1 MGEAPA
7 PAPPASTPLAARE
20 KPSLRRWLATH
31 KLQACAL
38 CFMVMS
44 IALYFLVQAFAAGGA
59 LGAALAVG
67 FFCLFCY
74 CCDQGYRIYASEG
87 FWRTYAFYKALG
99 PLVAEW
105 KLLEKRAKLEKWS
118 DDRARKA
125 YDAFHVKAAPK
136 IYDACISLGGIF
148 IKMGQIAGSTFSF
161 LLAQPYVVALEPLQD
176 ATPPRSYEA
185 VAAII
190 LDDTGKTVDDLFEDF
205 AREPVG
211 SASIAQA
218 HKATLSEAFATSV
231 AGECPWLAA
240 GADRTVVVKI
250 QYPEIARLYRVDFEN
265 IVYIAELVAKQ
276 DALDAIYDLQERH
289 LEELDFT
296 REAWN
301 LKTVGA
307 NMAKAGFAPSRVV
320 VPQPVPGLVSPC
332 VLAMQYLEGPSL
344 KNVINEHL
352 EERAKFY
359 GFDDVLKMKMF
370 VQKQAKQDR
379 DDALYRREHGGE
391 EPPEEVELGLEE
403 DTLGDVETGGGPNL
417 EKLRVNLY
425 RERAPRLTNAV
436 ARVGV
441 AMGRLDRD
449 TWLPDAGAAD
459 KAAPLV
465 PPDVRLEELVDT
477 LVEVHGHQLLSDGLV
492 NLDPHPGNVLVLDGG
507 RLGLI
512 DYGQVRAFEPEER
525 RSIATIVHA
534 LYRGDK
540 AAVFAA
546 LEAMPPAGFQ
556 CQHQKHFPENVFRNA
571 TQSFDQFVNLP
582 ISHDEAAL
590 AGWHRPKDFKL
601 HEMPEAAFLR
611 TPELSVPPCMS
622 SARRVTGI
630 LCGVGL
636 LTMRVISLAQQ
647 WQGIAARVLADEFG
661 AAPPRKPPPG
671 EETKES

>member
-1 MGEAPA
+1 MAGDAQA
-7 PAPPASTPLAARE
+7 
-20 KPSLRRWLATH
+20 
-31 KLQACAL
+31 QACAL

-44 IALYFLVQAFAAGGA
+44 IALYFA
-59 LGAALAVG
+59 
-67 FFCLFCY
+67 
-74 CCDQGYRIYASEG
+74 GYRIYASEG

-99 PLVAEW
+99 PRRRPASSP
-105 KLLEKRAKLEKWS
+105 WS
-118 DDRARKA
+118 RPGRRR
-125 YDAFHVKAAPK
+125 V
-136 IYDACISLGGIF
+136 
-148 IKMGQIAGSTFSF
+148 
-161 LLAQPYVVALEPLQD
+161 
-176 ATPPRSYEA
+176 SYEA

-190 LDDTGKTVDDLFEDF
+190 LDDTGKTVDDLEDF

-218 HKATLSEAFATSV
+218 HKAALSGRSRRRRGRV
-231 AGECPWLAA
+231 PWLAA

-250 QYPEIARLYRVDFEN
+250 QYPEIARLYRVDFETSSTSRSSSRSR
-265 IVYIAELVAKQ
+265 ARR
-276 DALDAIYDLQERH
+276 DLRFAGAPPRGAR
-289 LEELDFT
+289 L

-403 DTLGDVETGGGPNL
+403 DTLGVETGGGPNL

-425 RERAPRLTNAV
+425 RERAPLTNAV

-449 TWLPDAGAAD
+449 RVAPGGRRGQGGAPR
-459 KAAPLV
+459 AA
-465 PPDVRLEELVDT
+465 DVRLEELVDT

-492 NLDPHPGNVLVLDGG
+492 NLDPHPGNVL
-507 RLGLI
+507 
-512 DYGQVRAFEPEER
+512 
-525 RSIATIVHA
+525 
-534 LYRGDK
+534 
-540 AAVFAA
+540 
-546 LEAMPPAGFQ
+546 
-556 CQHQKHFPENVFRNA
+556 
-571 TQSFDQFVNLP
+571 
-582 ISHDEAAL
+582 
-590 AGWHRPKDFKL
+590 
-601 HEMPEAAFLR
+601 
-611 TPELSVPPCMS
+611 
-622 SARRVTGI
+622 
-630 LCGVGL
+630 
-636 LTMRVISLAQQ
+636 

>member
-1 MGEAPA
+1 MIPVIMMSMAFVFKLIMGDGGESGGAHSGASAVASEAVLHVR
-7 PAPPASTPLAARE
+7 TVRAARAEADVLARFAKITDAVAAE
-20 KPSLRRWLATH
+20 KGWCSPTDMWKALFCIMFGAFGAGSSAIFAQDANKAKIAAFDVFAVLDRDSADADGRLRRRQELAG
-31 KLQACAL
+31 LDLVFDAVSFAYPARREPCYDVAYL
-38 CFMVMS
+38 RS
-44 IALYFLVQAFAAGGA
+44 ILGFVGQEPVLFDASLADNVRYGAPDATDGA
-59 LGAALAVG
+59 LAEVAALAKLDFLLDG
-67 FFCLFCY
+67 R
-74 CCDQGYRIYASEG
+74 GYRIYASEG

-205 AREPVG
+205 ARPVG

-391 EPPEEVELGLEE
+391 EPPEE
-403 DTLGDVETGGGPNL
+403 
-417 EKLRVNLY
+417 
-425 RERAPRLTNAV
+425 
-436 ARVGV
+436 
-441 AMGRLDRD
+441 
-449 TWLPDAGAAD
+449 
-459 KAAPLV
+459 
-465 PPDVRLEELVDT
+465 
-477 LVEVHGHQLLSDGLV
+477 LLSDGLV

-556 CQHQKHFPENVFRNA
+556 CQHQKHFP
-571 TQSFDQFVNLP
+571 
-582 ISHDEAAL
+582 
-590 AGWHRPKDFKL
+590 
-601 HEMPEAAFLR
+601 R
-611 TPELSVPPCMS
+611 TS
-622 SARRVTGI
+622 RRVTGI

-636 LTMRVISLAQQ
+636 LTMRVISLAKQ

>member
-1 MGEAPA
+1 
-7 PAPPASTPLAARE
+7 
-20 KPSLRRWLATH
+20 
-31 KLQACAL
+31 
-38 CFMVMS
+38 MVMS

-99 PLVAEW
+99 PL
-105 KLLEKRAKLEKWS
+105 
-118 DDRARKA
+118 A

-218 HKATLSEAFATSV
+218 HKATLSEAFATS
-231 AGECPWLAA
+231 
-240 GADRTVVVKI
+240 I

-459 KAAPLV
+459 KAAPRAA
-465 PPDVRLEELVDT
+465 DVRLEELVDT

-512 DYGQVRAFEPEER
+512 DYGQ
-525 RSIATIVHA
+525 
-534 LYRGDK
+534 

-636 LTMRVISLAQQ
+636 LTMRVISLAKQ